1 MDVAGGPGADP
12 SGSAQTYKQDFPLRS
27 WLFRAGPLASGADKG
42 AVYLHQT
49 VRPQRGNGEAAPLH
63 TASPIQDP
71 RYVPGPDLPWG
82 GKWLPAAGL
91 SLYRDNR
98 RLAGGPIFRGFPEQN
113 PAKNL
118 PKSVFLTE
126 TCCFKGPVTITD
138 NKVGRVPTSVVAT
151 SFEDLDAQGSPR
163 SLFDL
168 RGRRSSTSKGPNN
181 RLLRKN
187 TRERVGGFAPNL
199 FPLLLGGKLPFGP
212 PTNRRNP
219 APELKQTPGDPPAT
233 GHKTFTNTRGN
244 EGVTAPGP

>member
-1 MDVAGGPGADP
+1 MTPGGPPGGHHRLGTLCYPVGCFVLGP
-12 SGSAQTYKQDFPLRS
+12 SPAKPTVGPYK
-27 WLFRAGPLASGADKG
+27 
-42 AVYLHQT
+42 YLHHLM
-49 VRPQRGNGEAAPLH
+49 RPQRGKGEAALLQ

-138 NKVGRVPTSVVAT
+138 NKVRRVPTSVVAT

-163 SLFDL
+163 S
-168 RGRRSSTSKGPNN
+168 
-181 RLLRKN
+181 
-187 TRERVGGFAPNL
+187 
-199 FPLLLGGKLPFGP
+199 
-212 PTNRRNP
+212 
-219 APELKQTPGDPPAT
+219 
-233 GHKTFTNTRGN
+233 
-244 EGVTAPGP
+244 